1 MHFVVPPMVR
11 LFLAEKALAAAAFRL
26 IERIT
31 AWRFNGRTRP
41 ALTPQGVHTDS
52 SEAIFGA
59 ACFAPF
65 HQTEALWKSRNHAY
79 SSRQRFCDIS
89 YYYSGLCSFVKH
101 NFSKTGRILSKESLH
116 RGFLH
121 AVFRPSAAKSAS
133 YSSQMGCLSIQ
144 RPNSSL

>member
-41 ALTPQGVHTDS
+41 ALTPGVHTGS

-65 HQTEALWKSRNHAY
+65 HQTEALWKSRNALTLLVNAFAILAIIIAAFVLL
-79 SSRQRFCDIS
+79 SSTIFQKPGGFFQKNLCIADFCM
-89 YYYSGLCSFVKH
+89 L
-101 NFSKTGRILSKESLH
+101 FSARLRRKTPFTPPRWG
-116 RGFLH
+116 
-121 AVFRPSAAKSAS
+121 A
-133 YSSQMGCLSIQ
+133 
-144 RPNSSL
+144 

>member
-65 HQTEALWKSRNHAY
+65 HQTEALWKSRNALTLLVNAFAILAIIIAAFVLL
-79 SSRQRFCDIS
+79 SSTIFQKP
-89 YYYSGLCSFVKH
+89 GG
-101 NFSKTGRILSKESLH
+101 FSKKNLCIADFCML
-116 RGFLH
+116 F
-121 AVFRPSAAKSAS
+121 SARLRRKTPLIPPRWGA
-133 YSSQMGCLSIQ
+133 
-144 RPNSSL
+144 